1 MEPSWFTGRAE
12 GEGGMPS
19 VNRGALVPLA
29 LLPPPGTG
37 GRSNGT
43 GEDMLAVRLWW
54 VGTLLDVRYQGRDPR
69 ARFGPQTVMLPA
81 LSRCLM

>member
-1 MEPSWFTGRAE
+1 MTEPAGFTGRAE

-19 VNRGALVPLA
+19 VSRGALVPLA

-43 GEDMLAVRLWW
+43 GEDMLAIRLWC
-54 VGTLLDVRYQGRDPR
+54 VGMRSTI
-69 ARFGPQTVMLPA
+69 RF
-81 LSRCLM
+81 